1 MRFLGKP
8 KYFANSFFDFIL
20 PRFCCSCKTKLSTDQ
35 DTMCSICLSK
45 IQRSTSTRL
54 QREFDRKFSN
64 NKIISDFYSPFVFE
78 KDKELQHA
86 IHSLKYDKKFPVGI
100 FLGKVLASE
109 MKTNHTNWQLDLI
122 IPIPLHHLKK
132 AERGYNQ
139 SYYIAKGAGKILK
152 AKVSDRI
159 VKRIK
164 YTESQTTMNLNEREE
179 NIFGAFKVRNKNT
192 VKGKSILI
200 VDDVIT
206 TGATISECGKI
217 LLEAGANKIYAASI
231 AIAD

>member
-1 MRFLGKP
+1 MRFLGEP
-8 KYFANSFFDFIL
+8 KFLANTIFDFIL
-20 PRFCCSCKTKLSTDQ
+20 PRFCCVCKTKLPTKQ
-35 DTMCSICLSK
+35 DTICKSCLSK
-45 IQRSTSTRL
+45 IQRSTPARL
-54 QREFDRKFSN
+54 QREFDRKFLG
-64 NKIISDFYSPFVFE
+64 KKVIAEFCSPFVFE

-86 IHSLKYDKKFPVGI
+86 IHALKYDKKFPVGI
-100 FLGKVLASE
+100 FLGKVLANE
-109 MKTNHTNWQLDLI
+109 IKKHQINWKFDLI
-122 IPIPLHHLKK
+122 IPIPLHQLKK

-139 SYYIAKGAGKILK
+139 SYYIAKGVGNILK
-152 AKVSDRI
+152 VRISDRA

-179 NIFGAFKVRNKNT
+179 NISGAFKLLHKNAVRGKN
-192 VKGKSILI
+192 ILLI
-200 VDDVIT
+200 DDVIT